1 MNNRRKKLYFGDK
14 CGVVDIEQRIKELE
28 EEIKR
33 TQYNKATEKHILRL
47 KARIAYLRKEL
58 EERKK
63 KQRAQTKKGVKK
75 SGDAMVSIIG
85 PPSVGKSMLFNL
97 LTNAKSE
104 VGDYAFTTLEVHPGI
119 LKYRG
124 AEIQI
129 LDMPGLIEGAS
140 YGRGNGREILSIAR
154 NSDLIMLMV
163 DIFTVEYLETVMRE
177 LHNFGIRINQKPPQI
192 TVKKKDRGGINI
204 ASTIPLSMDREDIA
218 AILREF
224 GYINADVL
232 IKEDINP
239 ERLMDFLSGN
249 KAYVPALLLVNKV
262 DLADKKLIKEIN
274 EKLEKWKP
282 LFISAKNG
290 HGIEKLKERIFQ
302 ESGLIRIYLKPQS
315 GKVDYDAPLILKRE
329 STIEDVCNALHRDF
343 VRKFR
348 YAMVWGRSVKFPGQH
363 VGLDHKLEDEDVVR
377 LVIRR

>member
-1 MNNRRKKLYFGDK
+1 M
-14 CGVVDIEQRIKELE
+14 DIEQRIKELE

-47 KARIAYLRKEL
+47 KARIAYLKKEL

-63 KQRAQTKKGVKK
+63 KQRAQTRKGVKK

-97 LTNAKSE
+97 LTNARSE
-104 VGDYAFTTLEVHPGI
+104 VGDYAFTTLEVQPGI
-119 LKYRG
+119 LKYKG
-124 AEIQI
+124 AEIQL

-163 DIFTVEYLETVMRE
+163 DVFTVEYLKIIIKEM
-177 LHNFGIRINQKPPQI
+177 HNFGIRINQEPPKI
-192 TVKKKDRGGINI
+192 SVKKKDRGGINI
-204 ASTIPLSMDREDIA
+204 ASTVPLSMDKEDIA
-218 AILREF
+218 TIFREF
-224 GYINADVL
+224 GYINVDVL
-232 IKEDINP
+232 IKEDVNP

-249 KAYVPALLLVNKV
+249 RAYVPAILVVNKI
-262 DLADKKLIKEIN
+262 DLIDEESLKEMVK
-274 EKLEKWKP
+274 KLEKWDP

-290 HGIEKLKERIFQ
+290 FGIEKLKERIFQ
-302 ESGLIRIYLKPQS
+302 KAGLIRIYLKPQS
-315 GKVDYDAPLILKRE
+315 GKVDYDAPLILKKGA
-329 STIEDVCNALHRDF
+329 TVEDVCNALHRDF
-343 VRKFR
+343 IRKFR

-363 VGLDHKLEDEDVVR
+363 VGLEHQLEDEDIVR